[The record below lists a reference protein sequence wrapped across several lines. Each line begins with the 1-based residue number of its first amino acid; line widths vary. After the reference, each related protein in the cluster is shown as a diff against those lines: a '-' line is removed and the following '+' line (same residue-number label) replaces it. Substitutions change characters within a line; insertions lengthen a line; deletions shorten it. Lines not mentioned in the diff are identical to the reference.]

1 MTPML
6 IERLD
11 EPVKVRADF
20 TGGVIHPLLFRRGAV
35 SHRVL
40 TVNARWE
47 DREGQQKIYYFS
59 VSVVSGDVYQ
69 LRFHAGDL
77 LWFADSVMMEA

>member
-1 MTPML
+1 ML

-20 TGGVIHPLLFRRGAV
+20 QGGVIQPLLFRRGATN
-35 SHRVL
+35 HRVVA
-40 TVNARWE
+40 VNARWE
-47 DREGQQKIYYFS
+47 DREGQQKIHYFS
-59 VSVVSGDVYQ
+59 VSVGSGDVYQ
-69 LRFHAGDL
+69 LRFQAGDL

>member
-1 MTPML
+1 ML

-20 TGGVIHPLLFRRGAV
+20 QAGAIHPLFFRRGAV
-35 SHRVL
+35 EHRVVR
-40 TVNARWE
+40 VNARWE
-47 DREGQQKIYYFS
+47 DREGREKIYFFS
-59 VSVVSGDVYQ
+59 VSVASGDVYQ

-77 LWFADSVMMEA
+77 LWFVDSVMMEG